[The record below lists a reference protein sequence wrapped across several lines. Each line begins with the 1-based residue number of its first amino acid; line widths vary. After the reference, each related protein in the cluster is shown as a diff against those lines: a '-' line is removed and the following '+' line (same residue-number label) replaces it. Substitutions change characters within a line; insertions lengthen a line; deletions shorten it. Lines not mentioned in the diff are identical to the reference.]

1 MKQPLL
7 LFLFYLLT
15 FTLVHAQGTVTVAG
29 RVTDAGNNDPL
40 IGASIQVRGTT
51 LGAQTDADGNFTITN
66 VPSDAALVVSYI
78 GYVDQTVAV
87 NGRTSI
93 NIQLQSS
100 ANELEQ
106 VVVVGYGVQQKRDV
120 TGSISSVKAQEFERQ
135 SSQNPVSSI
144 QGRVAGV
151 QVTNSGAPG
160 ASPQVRI
167 RGVGS
172 AQGGLEPLYVVD
184 GTFVSDL
191 SFLNPA
197 DIESMEILKDA
208 SSASIYGIR
217 AANGVVLVTTKRGKA
232 GVPRINYNG
241 FVGVQRVTNKLE
253 MTDAQEYAQLYNEKN
268 APGTISTNLPNT
280 DWFDEILQT
289 ANIQNHQVSASGG
302 NEKATYSLSAGYLNQ
317 EGVVKGHE
325 YERLTARL
333 QTDVKLSERIK
344 VGYSGIFYGYKSRDI
359 PGDIFYQAFVA
370 PPVLPVRKANGNYGD
385 PIDYPIGNFANPQAS
400 LDWYNQRSNGQR
412 VTGNVFGEWNFLNS
426 FTFRT
431 SLGLDYNINEYRNF
445 QSEDSLTT
453 VQKAQISSLT
463 RSRSKANSWLWENTL
478 TFQKTLGDHEFTLLG
493 GTSSQEAF
501 NETLGGSVKGV
512 VYETEANLYLSNG
525 DQTTLL
531 AFNSAGREKFL
542 SYFGRVNYSFMGKY
556 LLTATLRYDG
566 SSKFPENDRYDY
578 FPSVGLGWVV
588 SEESFMKNQETI
600 SFLKLRASW
609 GKLGNNNVPS
619 NITSQVVNF
628 DPRYVAFFNGIAY
641 PGGNLTDFVPPT
653 LLWEVVKETDLGAE
667 FGFLNNQLN
676 IEVDWY
682 DKKTEDAV
690 FTVPLIGT
698 SGANRS
704 SIMGNYASFQ
714 NRGVELAV
722 RWNATV
728 GNDFSYNVGAN
739 FSRNKN
745 KVTSLATGNVSL
757 AGGSIP
763 VGGYL
768 TTISRVGDPIGSFY
782 GYIMDGIFQTT
793 DEIAASA
800 QTSAKPGD
808 FRYRD
813 INGDN
818 VIDSRDKVILG
829 NPNPGITYGINT
841 GFTYKNFDLQLDI
854 QGVADRDIYNGNRN
868 TRYGNENYDQ
878 EFYDNRWTGPG
889 SSNTYPSANL
899 TGNNLDPNSFYVESG
914 DYIRIRNLQL
924 GYNFPTA
931 MVNRWKMQGLRIFLN
946 AQNPITIFDYNGFSP
961 EVGGPTPIDFGIDRN
976 VYPLSATY
984 NLGLN
989 VTF

>member
-1 MKQPLL
+1 MLL
-7 LFLFYLLT
+7 VAFLMLNIEQAA
-15 FTLVHAQGTVTVAG
+15 AQQRTITGKVSGGGA
-29 RVTDAGNNDPL
+29 PL
-40 IGASIQVRGTT
+40 IGVSVALKGTT
-51 LGAQTDADGNFTITN
+51 TATATDVDGNYSIP
-66 VPSDAALVVSYI
+66 VPDNNGTLVFSYI
-78 GYVDQTVAV
+78 GFLTQEVPVGTQS
-87 NGRTSI
+87 SI
-93 NIQLQSS
+93 NVTLLQD
-100 ANELEQ
+100 AKALEE
-106 VVVVGYGVQQKRDV
+106 VVVVGYGTQQKRDV
-120 TGSISSVKAQEFERQ
+120 TGSISSVKSQEFERQ

-217 AANGVVLVTTKRGKA
+217 AANGVVLVTTKRGKTGA
-232 GVPRINYNG
+232 PRINYNG

-253 MTDAQEYAQLYNEKN
+253 MTDAQEYATLYNEKN
-268 APGTISTNLPNT
+268 APGTIGSNLPNT

-302 NEKATYSLSAGYLNQ
+302 TDRATYSLSAGYLNQ

-333 QTDVKLSERIK
+333 QTDLKLTDKIK
-344 VGYSGIFYGYKSRDI
+344 VGYSGIFSGYKSTDI

-385 PIDYPIGNFANPQAS
+385 PADYPIGNFANPQAS
-400 LDWYNQRSNGQR
+400 LDWYNQKSNGQR
-412 VTGNVFGEWNFLNS
+412 LTGNVFGEWNFLNS

-431 SLGLDYNINEYRNF
+431 SLGLDYAINEFRNF

-478 TFQKTLGDHEFTLLG
+478 TFQKTLGDHEFTILA
-493 GTSSQEAF
+493 GTSAQEAF

-512 VYETEANLYLSNG
+512 NYETEANLYLGNG

-531 AFNSAGREKFL
+531 AFNSAGREKFQ
-542 SYFGRVNYSFMGKY
+542 SYFGRINYSLMGRY

-566 SSKFPENDRYDY
+566 SSKFPESDRYDY
-578 FPSVGLGWVV
+578 FPSIGLGWVV
-588 SEESFMKNQETI
+588 TEESFMQNQETLN
-600 SFLKLRASW
+600 FLKLRASW

-641 PGGNLTDFVPPT
+641 PGGNLTDFPPPT

-667 FGFLNNQLN
+667 FGFLNNQLS

-682 DKKTEDAV
+682 NKKTENAV

-704 SIMGNYASFQ
+704 SIMGNFASFQ
-714 NRGVELAV
+714 NRGIELAV

-728 GNDFSYNVGAN
+728 GDDFSYNIGAN

-745 KVTSLATGNVSL
+745 EVTSLSTGNVSL

-800 QTSAKPGD
+800 QTNAKPGD
-808 FRYRD
+808 FIYRD
-813 INGDN
+813 INDDN

-841 GFTYKNFDLQLDI
+841 GFAYKNFDLQLDI

-878 EFYDNRWTGPG
+878 DFYDNRWRGPG
-889 SSNTYPSANL
+889 TSNSYPSANL

-914 DYIRIRNLQL
+914 DYVRIRNLQL
-924 GYNFPTA
+924 GYNFPTT

-946 AQNPITIFDYNGFSP
+946 AQNPITLFDYNGFSP
-961 EVGGPTPIDFGIDRN
+961 EVGGPSPIDYGIDRN

-984 NLGLN
+984 NLGVN